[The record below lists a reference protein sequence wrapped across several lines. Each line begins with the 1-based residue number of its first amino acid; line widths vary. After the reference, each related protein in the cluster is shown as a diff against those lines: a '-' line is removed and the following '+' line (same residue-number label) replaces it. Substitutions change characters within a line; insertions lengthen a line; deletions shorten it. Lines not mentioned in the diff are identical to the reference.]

1 MIRSRVILVGDNR
14 LFREG
19 LLLVLENNG
28 LAVMRTDNSGSELLS
43 LLTTIDDQPDLI
55 IWDSSTI
62 LEEDVARW
70 AEIHR
75 EFPKIGIVV
84 LTEDTDAESANRAL
98 AAGVRGILPKCISA
112 GALSLSLKLIALGE
126 NVATIPS
133 SLARSWQETSQTW
146 RPISTG
152 RPSVPLSAREAEIL
166 QRLGAGSS
174 NKAIALELGI
184 AEATIKV
191 HLKTLMRKINASNR
205 TQAAMWFKT
214 HQL

>member
-1 MIRSRVILVGDNR
+1 MIKCRVILVGDNR
-14 LFREG
+14 LFIEG
-19 LLLVLENNG
+19 LSLMLESDD
-28 LAVMRTDNSGSELLS
+28 LTVTRTTNAASELIP
-43 LLTTIDDQPDLI
+43 LLTTIDERPDLI
-55 IWDSSTI
+55 IWDSATI
-62 LEEDVARW
+62 LEKDVARW
-70 AEIHR
+70 AEIR
-75 EFPKIGIVV
+75 RQFPTISIAV
-84 LTEDTDAESANRAL
+84 LAEEIDTAIANRAL

-133 SLARSWQETSQTW
+133 SLARSWQETSEAW
-146 RPISTG
+146 RPIRTG
-152 RPSVPLSAREAEIL
+152 RPAVPLSAREAEIL

>member
-1 MIRSRVILVGDNR
+1 M
-14 LFREG
+14 
-19 LLLVLENNG
+19 
-28 LAVMRTDNSGSELLS
+28 S
-43 LLTTIDDQPDLI
+43 L
-55 IWDSSTI
+55 
-62 LEEDVARW
+62 
-70 AEIHR
+70 
-75 EFPKIGIVV
+75 
-84 LTEDTDAESANRAL
+84 DTAIANRAL

-133 SLARSWQETSQTW
+133 SLARSWRETSEAW
-146 RPISTG
+146 PPIRTG

-214 HQL
+214 HQF